1 MLLAEHRSAV
11 VAGCQRLLASGLLRG
26 TSGNLSVRDRDT
38 QAIAI
43 TPTGID
49 YPAMNA
55 ADVPVLD
62 GNGDRLDGTLLPSS
76 EWALHLA
83 IYRQRPDVGA
93 VVHTHSMFATTFAVL
108 GEPVPP
114 AHYLLARAGSDWLPV
129 PVARYA
135 RYGSQQLAENCVRT
149 LAAGNA
155 VLLANHGLVA
165 VGQTLD
171 AALALADAV
180 EYTAELAWRARQLGQ
195 PKVLNADQLAD
206 AAEAFRSYGQ
216 NRIESSGE

>member
-1 MLLAEHRSAV
+1 MLLAEQRSAIV
-11 VAGCQRLLASGLLRG
+11 TACQRLLASGLLRG
-26 TSGNLSVRDRDT
+26 TSGNLSVRDAGS

-49 YPAMNA
+49 YPAMTA
-55 ADVPVLD
+55 SDLPVLD
-62 GNGDRLDGTLLPSS
+62 GDGDRLDGDLLPSS

-114 AHYLLARAGSDWLPV
+114 VHYLLARAGSDWLPV

-135 RYGSQQLAENCVRT
+135 RYGSKELAENCVRT
-149 LAAGNA
+149 LADGNA
-155 VLLANHGLVA
+155 VLLANHGMVA
-165 VGQTLD
+165 VGPTLD

-180 EYTAELAWRARQLGQ
+180 EYTAELAWRARLVG
-195 PKVLNADQLAD
+195 PPRVLNADQLAE
-206 AAEAFRSYGQ
+206 AADAFRSYGQ
-216 NRIESSGE
+216 TRSGE